1 MMNVRGGVLLAFWF
15 VLCAGCAAG
24 EAANRW
30 RGEVRDSAGLRIV
43 ENQDVGMWASGEA
56 WRVQPGL
63 SIGSGAGEE
72 DDLVAVPDL
81 AIDSRG
87 RVLVVDVIA
96 RQVRVFDA
104 SGAFAGA
111 IGREGEG
118 PGEFS
123 GFVNSIIIGAGD
135 SVMVPDWGQARMSVF
150 TADGQFVRQMSAL
163 PGVETLRWK
172 TLEAGGFMLR
182 GVTIGRDDEGFFTTY
197 DALYRA
203 DAELSAIDTLIEF
216 DYPRSP
222 LGGPGV
228 PVAPLIVNAAFWAQL
243 DDGRI
248 AWSSLDRSEILI
260 HDSAGAP
267 NAILRH
273 DAWRRPPLTQEH
285 ESIMKERFREKF
297 RVLGVNPDIVDN
309 LDLRYEETLP
319 AITAL
324 QSGPE
329 NTLWV
334 QRMGDVSSIDP
345 MVINTN
351 DRTDGLGGTTWD
363 VFDGELRFLGSIE
376 LPPRFRIV
384 RFTEGSMWGVRK
396 DENDVELVERLDLI
410 RPD

>member
-1 MMNVRGGVLLAFWF
+1 MMTVRGSFLLAGWF
-15 VLCAGCAAG
+15 MLCVGCAAG
-24 EAANRW
+24 EASNRW
-30 RGEVRDSAGLRIV
+30 EGEVRDSAGMRIV
-43 ENQDVGMWASGEA
+43 ENPAVGMWASGEE
-56 WRVQPGL
+56 WRVRPAL
-63 SIGSGAGEE
+63 SIGGGPGEE

-87 RVLVVDVIA
+87 RALVVDVIA
-96 RQVRVFDA
+96 RQVRVFDG

-123 GFVNSIIIGAGD
+123 GFVNSIVIGAGD
-135 SVMVPDWGQARMSVF
+135 SVLVPDWGQARMSVF
-150 TADGQFVRQMSAL
+150 TPDGRFVRQMSAL

-172 TLEAGGFMLR
+172 MLGDGGFMLR
-182 GVTIGRDDEGFFTTY
+182 GVNIGRDDEGFFTTH

-203 DAELSAIDTLIEF
+203 DAQLSEIDTLIEF
-216 DYPRSP
+216 DYPHSP

-260 HDSAGAP
+260 HDSAGVP
-267 NAILRH
+267 HAILRH
-273 DAWRRPPLTQEH
+273 RAWRRTPLTQEH
-285 ESIMKERFREKF
+285 QSIMKERFREKF
-297 RVLGVNPDIVDN
+297 RVLGVNPNIVDN
-309 LDLRYEETLP
+309 LDLRYDETLP
-319 AITAL
+319 AVTAI
-324 QSGPE
+324 QAGPQ

-363 VFDGELRFLGSIE
+363 IFDGELRFLGSIE

-384 RFTEGSMWGVRK
+384 RFTQGSIWGVRK
-396 DENDVELVERLDLI
+396 DENDMELVERLDLI